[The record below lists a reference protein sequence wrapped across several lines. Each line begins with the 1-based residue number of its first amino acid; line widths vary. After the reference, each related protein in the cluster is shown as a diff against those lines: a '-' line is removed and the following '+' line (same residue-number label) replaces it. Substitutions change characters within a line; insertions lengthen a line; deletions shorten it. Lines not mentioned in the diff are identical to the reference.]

1 MLRQNS
7 ERDNGNASFKR
18 MWIMKLTKTLIAAVA
33 LSAFA
38 TPMTATAQVGPNSVI
53 GGLQNVTGPVYI
65 KRGGT
70 VLRAIED
77 SAVLPF
83 DQIVAEAGGSAM
95 VSLNGCNGNFQPCS
109 NLVADGN
116 MIMLD
121 STNYCSDLAA
131 LRPMGAGDAILS
143 AGSSVPTTGGYTGPS
158 IGTAM
163 SQKTL
168 LAILGTAVI
177 GGGLYAILDDND
189 DDDDDLPASP

>member
-1 MLRQNS
+1 MLRPYA
-7 ERDNGNASFKR
+7 EHDIAFASFKR
-18 MWIMKLTKTLIAAVA
+18 MWIMKLTKTLVAAVA
-33 LSAFA
+33 LAAFS

-53 GGLQNVTGPVYI
+53 GGLKNVTGPVYI

-77 SAVLPF
+77 SAVLAY

-95 VSLNGCNGNFQPCS
+95 VSLNGCNGAFQPCS
-109 NLVADGN
+109 NLIADGN

-121 STNYCSDLAA
+121 STNYCADLAA

-143 AGSSVPTTGGYTGPS
+143 AGNSIPTTGGYTGPS

-168 LAILGTAVI
+168 LAILGTAIV
-177 GGGLYAILDDND
+177 GGGLYAILDDD
-189 DDDDDLPASP
+189 DDDDDEPSSP